1 MLPKKTKFFIIF
13 FFILLLSTFF
23 QTTFAKYVIE
33 DIYIVA
39 KIDID
44 RCKPKIE
51 LLDITSS
58 NSYYPTYANHTH
70 LIRGHLKI
78 TEKNLIRNDLSTAT
92 LKVAVGNRYFV
103 LDTDFIT
110 PEFKSFSLISE
121 NANEKIYEFSFT
133 NTINNGGLT
142 LVIPKGILEDK
153 SGLVNEKQQFSTEI
167 AIDNQPPRAS
177 FKEISASDGKS
188 LAEIRLNETIM
199 PIEGWNTS
207 SSGFSLSKEFLNP
220 VSYSLPLI
228 DYAQNLGEVLI
239 DIKNA
244 SHLLLEYGTYD
255 DTSKI
260 SLATSGQ
267 ITAPNT
273 ISSHSICKSE
283 ALFLRLSSNTI
294 PSHSLQGRCY
304 VHTYWGENSRA
315 TCELSE
321 LPYYHGYN
329 PKTNYTWWTVGTDNW
344 MHYKGNIFTQ
354 FGGTGSNYSSTAPN
368 SIPSDI
374 AIQYLFGLSS
384 IQFRLTNTPNYSIV
398 YQCYV
403 NGIGWLKASSD
414 GEENYYQKDK
424 PFSSIRINIVPK
436 TEKSY
441 LIEFWN
447 RDSKI

>member
-1 MLPKKTKFFIIF
+1 MLPKKIKFFISF
-13 FFILLLSTFF
+13 FFIVLFSLFF

-33 DIYIVA
+33 DTHMVA

-58 NSYYPTYANHTH
+58 NNYYPTYANHTH
-70 LIRGHLKI
+70 LISGHLKI
-78 TEKNLIRNDLSTAT
+78 TEKNLIRNDLSFAT

-110 PEFKSFSLISE
+110 PEFKSFSLVSE

-142 LVIPKGILEDK
+142 LVIPEGILEDK
-153 SGLVNEKQQFSTEI
+153 SGLINEKQQFLTEI
-167 AIDNQPPRAS
+167 AVDNQPPHAS
-177 FKEISASDGKS
+177 FKELSASHEKS
-188 LAEIRLNETIM
+188 LAQIRLNEPIM
-199 PIEGWNTS
+199 PIEGWNVS
-207 SSGFSLSKEFLNP
+207 PSGLSLSKEFLNP
-220 VSYSLPLI
+220 VSYCLPLV

-255 DTSKI
+255 DTSKV

-267 ITAPNT
+267 VTAPNT

-283 ALFLRLSSNTI
+283 ALFIRFSSDTI
-294 PSHSLQGRCY
+294 PSNSLQGRCY
-304 VHTYWGENSRA
+304 VHTYWGEDSRA
-315 TCELSE
+315 TCNLSE

-329 PKTNYTWWTVGTDNW
+329 PKTTNTWWTVGTDNW
-344 MHYKGNIFTQ
+344 MTYKGTTFSQ

-374 AIQYLFGLSS
+374 AKQYLFGLSS
-384 IQFRLTNTPNYSIV
+384 IQFRLLNTPDYSVV

-403 NGIGWLKASSD
+403 SGIGWLRASSD
-414 GEENYYQKDK
+414 GEENSYQKDK
-424 PFSSIRINIVPK
+424 PFSAIRINIVPK
-436 TEKSY
+436 TEKQY
-441 LIEFWN
+441 LINFWN